1 MIEINHLYFSYG
13 VHPVLQDVSCMIKPG
28 QMTFLIGQ
36 NGAGKSTLF
45 RCILGQLPAQKGEVL
60 LNRRASCQYTIRE
73 MAKYAA
79 YVPQTSNPAFS
90 YPVKQVVLM
99 GRSAY
104 TSLFSAPKKTDE
116 AIAQQALERLGI
128 AHLAEQE
135 FTNLSGGEQQ
145 LVLIARALTQQG
157 QVLLMDE
164 PTASLDY
171 GNQLKVLMQV
181 KKLCQEGMSVL
192 ISSHN
197 PQHALWFADEVIA
210 LDQGK
215 VVAAGVTHKVMTP
228 ELMRK
233 LYEVNVRFCA
243 DQGVPFMIPESCG
256 MGGAMCLSG
265 MRQ

>member
-13 VHPVLQDVSCMIKPG
+13 AHTVLHDVSCAVKPG
-28 QMTFLIGQ
+28 RMTFLIGQ

-45 RCILGQLPAQKGEVL
+45 RCMLGQLHAQKGEVL
-60 LNRRASCQYTIRE
+60 LNRRASSQYTIRE
-73 MAKYAA
+73 MAQYAA
-79 YVPQTSNPAFS
+79 YVPQASNPVFS

-104 TSLFSAPKKTDE
+104 TTLFSAPSKADE

-128 AHLAEQE
+128 AHLAEQG
-135 FTNLSGGEQQ
+135 FANISGGEQQ
-145 LVLIARALTQQG
+145 LVLIARALAQQG

-181 KKLCQEGMSVL
+181 KKLCREGMSVL

-197 PQHALWFADEVIA
+197 PQHALWFADEIIA
-210 LDQGK
+210 LDQGRIA
-215 VVAAGVTHKVMTP
+215 AAGDTKTVMTP
-228 ELMRK
+228 ELMRR
-233 LYEVNVRFCA
+233 LYGVEVRFCMSE
-243 DQGVPFMIPESCG
+243 GVQFMIPDI
-256 MGGAMCLSG
+256 CLT
-265 MRQ
+265 